1 MRQVVAF
8 LLFVISVVN
17 GFAVVPLDRGSD
29 LPTASSS
36 ALQMTILTYKGKK
49 KDFKAGSP
57 LKVAVKQLGVPVK
70 YSCNK

>member
-1 MRQVVAF
+1 MRLVVA
-8 LLFVISVVN
+8 LLLVVLSVVN
-17 GFAVVPLDRGSD
+17 GFAVVPLDRT
-29 LPTASSS
+29 LALRASTS
-36 ALQMTILTYKGKK
+36 ALHMTILSYKGKK